1 MLLLLGIEQQVI
13 EAQGNLLRIPGK
25 AQTTI
30 LAMLVN
36 NDIAITSL
44 NPLAQTLEEV
54 YVETT
59 RKADNAP
66 IVATTGKQEQGGRS

>member
-1 MLLLLGIEQQVI
+1 
-13 EAQGNLLRIPGK
+13 LRIPGK

-30 LAMLVN
+30 LAALVK
-36 NDIAITSL
+36 NDIAIKSL

-59 RKADNAP
+59 RKADKTDNANS
-66 IVATTGKQEQGGRS
+66 ATTTPGQGGRS